1 MSDTKI
7 YRVRW
12 PKSQHLVASFDDILD
27 ARDSQ
32 RLNPGTSIYRFANAD
47 RREVLLAF
55 PVPDAPKEP
64 SR

>member
-1 MSDTKI
+1 MSEIKV

-27 ARDSQ
+27 ARDCQ
-32 RLNPGTSIYRFANAD
+32 RINPGTSIYRFANAD